1 MRNYAGTCKGIFS
14 CNGVC
19 YFLIQLFSLQSSVF
33 VVHFS
38 SEFWHRNEAF
48 PKGCSQNDCFSY
60 CNLSF
65 AIQLRQGCKN
75 IFSLVSL
82 SKSKFFTRVALVS
95 YSCRSCHTR
104 FIHVA
109 LLLHSCCTRVTRI
122 WHSYCR
128 MGQISILSQ
137 SGSLI

>member
-38 SEFWHRNEAF
+38 SDFWHRNEAF

-82 SKSKFFTRVALVS
+82 SKSTVFTRVALVS
-95 YSCRSCHTR
+95 YSRRSCHTR

-122 WHSYCR
+122 WHSYCKI
-128 MGQISILSQ
+128 GWISILSQ